1 MIQVLGSLKRL
12 VHKKEPFGDAHATGL
27 RQEIIREQ
35 NFPTSLQKPRERKQV
50 FMQLVKIL
58 RLKLVVV
65 ERMVANV
72 GVLRRQLVEVAG
84 VGASVGMLRLTLL
97 DVLRQV

>member
-1 MIQVLGSLKRL
+1 M
-12 VHKKEPFGDAHATGL
+12 
-27 RQEIIREQ
+27 
-35 NFPTSLQKPRERKQV
+35 
-50 FMQLVKIL
+50 
-58 RLKLVVV
+58 VV

-84 VGASVGMLRLTLL
+84 VGASVGMLRLTFL